1 MGVTPIIITLKNYIK
16 DTVLPRID
24 GTGNYNH
31 NLVTIGRDFIPL
43 QNIENYEFP
52 AVFILDDG
60 FSSFTQL
67 TAGDYV
73 QGSSQQ
79 NVRDAALILLN
90 GFVKVDET
98 TDLETAGN
106 LDDAMDKLLGDMK
119 IALFE
124 DDRLG
129 GNANFG
135 IALVAEDKSREYFD
149 RNIGE
154 VLLWV
159 AVKYV
164 FNPSDGTT

>member
-1 MGVTPIIITLKNYIK
+1 MAVTPIIITLKNYIK

-31 NLVTIGRDFIPL
+31 TLVTIGRDFIPL
-43 QNIENYEFP
+43 RSIDSYEFP

-60 FSSFTQL
+60 FSAFTQL
-67 TAGDYV
+67 TANDYV
-73 QGSSQQ
+73 QGGSQQ
-79 NVRDAALILLN
+79 DVRDSALILLN
-90 GFVKVDET
+90 GFVKVDEA
-98 TDLETAGN
+98 TDLETAGA

-119 IALFE
+119 IALFV

-149 RNIGE
+149 KNIGE
-154 VLLWV
+154 VLLWI

-164 FNPSDGTT
+164 FNPANGTT